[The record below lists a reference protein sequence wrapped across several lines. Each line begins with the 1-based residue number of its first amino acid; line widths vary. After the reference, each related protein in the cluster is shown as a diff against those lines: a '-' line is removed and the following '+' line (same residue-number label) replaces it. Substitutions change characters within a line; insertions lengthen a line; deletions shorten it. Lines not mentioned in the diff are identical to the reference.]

1 MSFLRLATAIGSPF
15 FRLFSTHTPERRAAL
30 TQPAFEAVTM
40 GWMSPPDRD
49 VPTAPPSAW
58 PWASPGSA
66 SGGLRP
72 PPPPSGPPYAP
83 GPLGPPDE
91 PGRPSHVRKPRRRGW
106 LVALA
111 AFVLGGMFAGS
122 VAAAVVASDDDQTQ
136 VVARPAILT
145 PEGVMDIQAILDKVQ
160 ESVVTIETSAATAGG
175 VFEGAG
181 TGILLSP
188 DGLVLT
194 NAHVISGSNEINVRL
209 FDGATHPAGLVG
221 SQPEDDLAVIKVEGV
236 DDLLPAELGSSDVL
250 QVGEPVIAI
259 GNALNLGGQPS
270 VTQGIVSA
278 KDRSIDDSG
287 IAGEQI
293 SLNNLIQT
301 DAAINPGNS
310 GGPLLDAA
318 GQVVGINT
326 AIIAESQNIGFAI
339 AIDPVKPLIDELRN
353 GGGEIN
359 PDTAFLGV
367 QSVDLSGVDEAVR
380 NQLGIVA
387 EEGAFVAEVSPG
399 TAAEDA
405 GIEDGDVIVAID
417 GEPIDT
423 STDVANTVRDHD
435 PGDQVELRIER
446 DGEEQT
452 ITATLGRRGS

>member
-1 MSFLRLATAIGSPF
+1 M
-15 FRLFSTHTPERRAAL
+15 
-30 TQPAFEAVTM
+30 
-40 GWMSPPDRD
+40 
-49 VPTAPPSAW
+49 
-58 PWASPGSA
+58 
-66 SGGLRP
+66 
-72 PPPPSGPPYAP
+72 
-83 GPLGPPDE
+83 
-91 PGRPSHVRKPRRRGW
+91 RKPRRRGL

-111 AFVLGGMFAGS
+111 GFVLGGMFVGS
-122 VAAAVVASDDDQTQ
+122 IAAAVAAGDDDSTQ
-136 VVARPAILT
+136 VVARPAVLT

-181 TGILLSP
+181 TGIVLSA

-221 SQPEDDLAVIKVEGV
+221 SQPDDDLAVIRVEDV
-236 DDLLPAELGSSDVL
+236 ADLVPAELGSSDVL

-259 GNALNLGGQPS
+259 GNALNLGGQPT

-287 IAGEQI
+287 VAGEPI
-293 SLNNLIQT
+293 SLNDLIQT

-339 AIDPVKPLIDELRN
+339 AIDPVKPLIEELRN
-353 GGGEIN
+353 GGGDIT

-367 QSVDLSGVDEAVR
+367 QTVDLSGVDDAVR

-387 EEGAFVAEVSPG
+387 EEGAFVAEVTPG
-399 TAAEDA
+399 TGADDA

-417 GEPIDT
+417 GEAIDT
-423 STDVANTVRDHD
+423 STDVANAVRDHE